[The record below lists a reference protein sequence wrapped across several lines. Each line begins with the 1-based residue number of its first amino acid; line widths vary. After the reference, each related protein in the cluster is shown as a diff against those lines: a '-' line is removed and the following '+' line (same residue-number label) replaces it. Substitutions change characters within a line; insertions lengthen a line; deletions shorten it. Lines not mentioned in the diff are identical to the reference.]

1 MEDMPWRA
9 QANLI
14 QATCCLD
21 SLLGRLVGQSANSA
35 SKGATDSHMQ
45 QPHGVTFDAAG
56 VIINGVL
63 PIHPPAVAGAEEK
76 VHACKAK
83 FGDQG

>member
-1 MEDMPWRA
+1 MPWRA

-21 SLLGRLVGQSANSA
+21 SLLGRLVGQCANSA

-63 PIHPPAVAGAEEK
+63 PIYPPAVAGAEEK
-76 VHACKAK
+76 VHTCKAK